1 MSAFSRKLTQT
12 IAFFLLLLFFSISSA
27 FARPKSY
34 FPLPLPAPPE
44 IFGLK
49 KKLEVR
55 LAASQ
60 VSYSNWAAGG
70 DAALS
75 YAAYINSSLVNNTKL
90 YNVTL
95 RGKFAFGQT
104 KIGGTR
110 VRNSLDRI
118 EVESSTTI
126 KKKKYLNPFAS
137 VQLLTQF
144 TRGYDYSKNPPV
156 ARSGFWDPAYITQS
170 AGSGIR
176 FNENVYIRM
185 GLALKETFTKLYP
198 AYSDNPRTKD
208 KVEHFKLE
216 KGLNSQTQFK
226 FIPNKSLRFLSKIQL
241 FYNLRRFKDIDVRWE
256 SQVTSKLAKYF
267 SVNLNVYMI
276 YDNDV
281 TSKAQIKQTLSMGFT
296 YNFF

>member
-1 MSAFSRKLTQT
+1 MR
-12 IAFFLLLLFFSISSA
+12 FFLKKIAQTFALAFLVIFLSA
-27 FARPKSY
+27 LTVSVLARSH

-49 KKLEVR
+49 KKLELR
-55 LAASQ
+55 LTASQ
-60 VSYSNWAAGG
+60 ISYSNWAAGG

-75 YAAYINSSLVNNTKL
+75 YAAYINTSLVNNTKL

-95 RGKFAFGQT
+95 QGKFAFGQT
-104 KIGGTR
+104 KIGGEH

-137 VQLLTQF
+137 MQLLTQF

-198 AYSDNPRTKD
+198 AYSDDPRTKD

-216 KGLNSQTQFK
+216 KGINSQTQFK
-226 FIPNKSLRFLSKIQL
+226 FIPNKNLRFLSKIQL
-241 FYNLRRFKDIDVRWE
+241 FYNMKRIKDIDVRWE

-267 SVNLNVYMI
+267 SVNINVYMI

>member
-1 MSAFSRKLTQT
+1 MSVFLRKITQT
-12 IAFFLLLLFFSISSA
+12 FAYSALVLFLLFSPSITRA
-27 FARPKSY
+27 KNY
-34 FPLPLPAPPE
+34 FPLLPPPPPE

-49 KKLEVR
+49 KKLELR

-70 DAALS
+70 EAALS
-75 YAAYINSSLVNNTKL
+75 YAAYINSSVVNNTKL
-90 YNVTL
+90 YNITL
-95 RGKFAFGQT
+95 QGHFAFGQT
-104 KIGGTR
+104 KIGGEQ

-118 EVESSTTI
+118 EMEGSTTI

-144 TRGYDYSKNPPV
+144 TRGYDYSKKPPQ

-176 FNENVYIRM
+176 FKENVYIRM

-198 AYSDNPRTKD
+198 AYSDNPKTKD
-208 KVEHFKLE
+208 VVEHFKLE
-216 KGLNSQTQFK
+216 KGINSQTQLK
-226 FIPNKSLRFLSKIQL
+226 FIPNKKLSFLSKIQL
-241 FYNLRRFKDIDVRWE
+241 FYNMRRFKDIDVRWE
-256 SQVTSKLAKYF
+256 SRISSKLAKYF
-267 SVNLNVYMI
+267 SVNLNIYMI

-281 TSKAQIKQTLSMGFT
+281 TSKAQIKQTLSLGFT